1 MKKRKNEEFF
11 KSIDRSFKDNFYLTG
26 VYAAIIMAVL
36 LSIYFLVA
44 VIIYNVDGS
53 DFWSFLVVII
63 VIPLTISLVAPFLY
77 SYYACN
83 SALLNPITRD
93 EVKISSFFKTARFE
107 VSYPQWLQL
116 RIWSNLFNSFLIYLG
131 LSFLLA
137 MIASI
142 GMYNFNSDF
151 RAIIDEVYQ
160 SETVDS
166 LLSTLYE
173 SDGAFIDME
182 NIVSFISL
190 FFAAFYFFHRIA
202 VNFFKYHLAQMLL
215 GVPNALIDGVF
226 KSTIRNNRK
235 LFYPG
240 YYRIM
245 WPLILAY
252 SLLSPAVFFG
262 FYYSGI
268 GGLDVSI
275 ISLSAIFFPL
285 VVVLPF
291 LPRLFNYYNLIWPM
305 WSNLFTSNLIKSL
318 RMNAGNLKHRAMS
331 DEESDQIDEY
341 EKNIED
347 IEKKLKDHD
356 DKKK

>member
-1 MKKRKNEEFF
+1 MP
-11 KSIDRSFKDNFYLTG
+11 
-26 VYAAIIMAVL
+26 AIIMAVL

-44 VIIYNVDGS
+44 AIIYNNDAS

-107 VSYPQWLQL
+107 VSYPQRLQL

-131 LSFLLA
+131 LSFLLT

-142 GMYNFNSDF
+142 GMYNFNPDF

-173 SDGAFIDME
+173 SDGVFIDME

-202 VNFFKYHLAQMLL
+202 
-215 GVPNALIDGVF
+215 G
-226 KSTIRNNRK
+226 
-235 LFYPG
+235 
-240 YYRIM
+240 
-245 WPLILAY
+245 
-252 SLLSPAVFFG
+252 
-262 FYYSGI
+262 
-268 GGLDVSI
+268 
-275 ISLSAIFFPL
+275 
-285 VVVLPF
+285 
-291 LPRLFNYYNLIWPM
+291 
-305 WSNLFTSNLIKSL
+305 
-318 RMNAGNLKHRAMS
+318 
-331 DEESDQIDEY
+331 
-341 EKNIED
+341 
-347 IEKKLKDHD
+347 
-356 DKKK
+356 